1 MGSGGRRQQRFQRP
15 CRLLD
20 PQCHGECVQSREK
33 QVQQGKT
40 KRGKRKVVGGD
51 TRVSFEVHP
60 IDELTQVEQQNHFTD
75 RLQELQDK
83 LHSIR
88 EGHVPVAMQESSKQ
102 PRRRHVCKARAIRI
116 VSVPLSILT
125 ITYDDAGTRGNRWV
139 APP

>member
-1 MGSGGRRQQRFQRP
+1 MGSGGRCQQRFQRP

-20 PQCHGECVQSREK
+20 PQCHGKCVQGREK
-33 QVQQGKT
+33 QVQQGET

-51 TRVSFEVHP
+51 THVSFEVPP
-60 IDELTQVEQQNHFTD
+60 IDELTQVEQQNHFPD

-102 PRRRHVCKARAIRI
+102 PRRRHLCKA
-116 VSVPLSILT
+116 
-125 ITYDDAGTRGNRWV
+125 
-139 APP
+139 